1 MRGILSL
8 VVLSAACTQGE
19 TMPAKHI
26 LIIDDQPTVL
36 SVLAAGLRNLGEGYV
51 IETAVNGRDA
61 IKKVQTLKNVQ
72 QKDYELVITDY
83 KMPDMNGVEVAQ
95 TIKRL
100 SPSTRIILMSS
111 YDMAGVEATSK
122 QLNFE
127 GLLNKPVSIAQI
139 RDIVAKALER
149 TTSSSQEKI
158 LTAPTS
164 NSSSNSP
171 LYGPLEMLRINTN
184 ARCVL
189 LLSASGH
196 MVELAGNGK
205 DLEISSV
212 SALVAA
218 NFMAA
223 SELAKLLGND
233 SVFKSSYHEGLN
245 YDIYA
250 HDVDGKF
257 LIAVIFGPESKAG
270 LVRFYVNKT
279 IEELPTLLTE
289 DLFAVDFSDSDIS
302 ESIQDELD
310 ELFSL

>member
-1 MRGILSL
+1 MNST
-8 VVLSAACTQGE
+8 AQT
-19 TMPAKHI
+19 KHI
-26 LIIDDQPTVL
+26 LIIDDQPTIL
-36 SVLAAGLRNLGEGYV
+36 SVLAAGIRNLGEAYV
-51 IETAVNGRDA
+51 VETASSGRDA
-61 IKKVQTLKNVQ
+61 IKKVQTFKNVQ

-95 TIKRL
+95 TIKRI
-100 SPSTRIILMSS
+100 SPHTRIILMSS
-111 YDMAGVEATSK
+111 YDMSSDTTDPGGT
-122 QLNFE
+122 NFV
-127 GLLNKPVSIAQI
+127 GKLNKPITMAQI
-139 RDIVAKALER
+139 NSIVSEALER
-149 TTSSSQEKI
+149 TTARNQEDI
-158 LTAPTS
+158 RGEPQADPFA
-164 NSSSNSP
+164 NSP
-171 LYGPLEMLRINTN
+171 LYSPLETLRVNTN

-196 MVELAGNGK
+196 TVELAGDGS
-205 DLEISSV
+205 DLEIASV

-223 SELAKLLGND
+223 SELARLLGND

-250 HDVDGKF
+250 HDIDGQF
-257 LIAVIFGPESKAG
+257 LVAVIFGPESKAG

-279 IEELPTLLTE
+279 IKELPSLLTD
-289 DLFAVDFSDSDIS
+289 DLFTVDFSDSDIS